1 MSSWDLGFK
10 SLHFHKAHW
19 GALIFSIS
27 LSLNWQA
34 VVGIKWNWEWQ
45 LCMSPWTLWRKRV
58 IDMQYK
64 KEKNECGNLTMSEI
78 AVFSLWTSHYFFSHN
93 AAEWITPTTAK
104 LHNIYIDLY
113 AYIYF
118 SSTGMETEQ
127 CRSPL
132 INFQNT
138 ECINKGRVMCN
149 IHLMAMMNE
158 QN

>member
-58 IDMQYK
+58 TDMQYK
-64 KEKNECGNLTMSEI
+64 KKWMWKSDHEWDCCI
-78 AVFSLWTSHYFFSHN
+78 FSLDIPLFFFSHN